1 MDQTDAPTLGAL
13 IAGMRSGPDG
23 HIGHI
28 PETWM
33 QGRTAFGGITAA
45 LALEAARQTL
55 PDLPRLRAAQL
66 TYLRPITEQVRF
78 DVTLVRAGRT
88 SSFVKVD
95 CYSEGALG
103 VVAMFT
109 FGGARDSKHTH
120 DFHPVPVIPARADSV
135 AMTRGRA
142 TGFWNNF
149 DMLLAQGDGLISGS
163 DQPEFTI
170 WTRLKDATGVAP
182 DVALMCL
189 GDSLPPA
196 AMVGFD
202 APAPIS
208 TITWAMDFARVP
220 DAVDWVSVKATSL
233 QAADGYSVQQME
245 MRDDAGQLLGNAQ
258 QLVALF
264 D

>member
-1 MDQTDAPTLGAL
+1 MDQTEAPTLSQL
-13 IAGMRSGPDG
+13 IAAMHSTSDG
-23 HIGHI
+23 FTAKI

-45 LALEAARQTL
+45 LALEAARRTL
-55 PDLPRLRAAQL
+55 ADLPQLRAAQL
-66 TYLRPITEQVRF
+66 TYMRPITTDVRF
-78 DVTLVRAGRT
+78 EVTLVRAGRT
-88 SSFVKVD
+88 SSFVRVGCFSGD
-95 CYSEGALG
+95 ALG
-103 VVAMFT
+103 AVAMFT
-109 FGGARDSKHTH
+109 FGAARDSKHTH
-120 DFHPVPVIPARADSV
+120 DFHPVPVIPARADS
-135 AMTRGRA
+135 AQMARSRA
-142 TGFWNNF
+142 TGFWDNF
-149 DMLLAQGDGLISGS
+149 DMLLAKGDGLISGS
-163 DQPEFTI
+163 VRPEFTI
-170 WTRLKDATGVAP
+170 WTRLKDASGVLP

-196 AMVGFD
+196 AMVGFN

-220 DAVDWVSVKATSL
+220 AAVDWVSIKATSL